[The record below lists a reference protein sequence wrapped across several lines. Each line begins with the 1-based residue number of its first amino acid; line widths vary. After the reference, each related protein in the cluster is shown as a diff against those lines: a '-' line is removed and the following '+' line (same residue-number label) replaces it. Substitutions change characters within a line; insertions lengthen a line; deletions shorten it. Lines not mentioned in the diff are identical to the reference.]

1 MTDFGA
7 VFMRAYDLTG
17 DEMYFER
24 AFRPIATLMSDY
36 PGWALLA
43 NGAMFCQFTTALRL
57 SCD

>member
-1 MTDFGA
+1 
-7 VFMRAYDLTG
+7 MRAYDLTG